1 MGQSIKTATMATT
14 EDLQYMYDLL
24 DKKVPGLLHQ
34 GFGYVLL
41 VVFATYMVAFIQGFL
56 VGKAREKYK
65 VELPTMYSDTEQMF
79 NCYQRVHQNTLER
92 VPLFLAILLLA
103 ALFNSIIAAVIG
115 AIWVAGRVI
124 YSILL
129 LWGPKQQDRWF
140 FDEPSGRLSS
150 SYHGLHSC
158 GSDGRLVGDRP
169 KLGDILSTK
178 NMRSISAKRSQNVFR

>member
-1 MGQSIKTATMATT
+1 MATT

-41 VVFATYMVAFIQGFL
+41 VAFIQGFL

-124 YSILL
+124 YSIGYYSGVPNNRIVGSLINLL
-129 LWGPKQQDRWF
+129 AD
-140 FDEPSGRLSS
+140 
-150 SYHGLHSC
+150 
-158 GSDGRLVGDRP
+158 
-169 KLGDILSTK
+169 
-178 NMRSISAKRSQNVFR
+178 SALLIMVFIHAGQMADWWEIDQSWATY

>member
-1 MGQSIKTATMATT
+1 MGKSYRPPPPTLHGESLKTVTMATT

-79 NCYQRVHQNTLER
+79 NCYQGAPEHLGEGASLLGHPPPCR
-92 VPLFLAILLLA
+92 PLQLHHRRRDRGHLGGGEGDLLYWLLL
-103 ALFNSIIAAVIG
+103 
-115 AIWVAGRVI
+115 R
-124 YSILL
+124 
-129 LWGPKQQDRWF
+129 GPKQQDRWI
-140 FDEPSGRLSS
+140 FDEPSCRLSS
-150 SYHGLHSC
+150 SSHGLHSC
-158 GSDGRLVGDRP
+158 W
-169 KLGDILSTK
+169 
-178 NMRSISAKRSQNVFR
+178 Q